1 MPARLATIG
10 LSQEVFARLTALY
23 HQRWHIAISVAMPD
37 GSIAYPPAANDSEL
51 LQSVR
56 SLAIAE
62 ALRWGEPAVEPAADG
77 TIVWAVPLMHNSEVV
92 AGLIAT
98 IAERTVF
105 PDGTMSASLDIRAA
119 CHDLRRLAEES
130 NLTNA
135 ALLDAQRSESNRERL
150 RAEAIHAFKAG
161 SSYDMRAAYLLE
173 EPMLLAAIRKGDRP
187 QARAML
193 NRVLVAM
200 IHRAGENIELIK
212 SFFMELVVM
221 LTRTAVEAGGQPEEL
236 LGSNYD
242 SIAQLSRIRN
252 DEELSP
258 WLSEM
263 LERIMDSIHRHRK
276 TSAPD
281 MLSRALHFMAE
292 HCCEDISRN
301 EAAEAAFMSPSH
313 FSRYFKKHLGQ
324 SFTDVLNQMRIDR
337 AADMLANTQKDLK
350 IISLETGF
358 PDQSYFTKVFRRYR
372 GMTPADFRRQ
382 ERRMPRRQAGP
393 TAALRANGI
402 GESRS
407 SPHA

>member
-1 MPARLATIG
+1 MQTRRSSNALPAEIDAETFSRIDG
-10 LSQEVFARLTALY
+10 LYR
-23 HQRWHIAISVAMPD
+23 QRWHIPLAVASPSGQSLWPSSRD
-37 GSIAYPPAANDSEL
+37 DSEQL
-51 LQSVR
+51 R
-56 SLAIAE
+56 SIRRLAIE
-62 ALRWGEPAVEPAADG
+62 ESLRWGEPAVEPAADG
-77 TIVWAVPLMHNSEVV
+77 TIVWAVPLMHNARITGGLV
-92 AGLIAT
+92 AAIEEK
-98 IAERTVF
+98 IVF

-119 CHDLRRLAEES
+119 CNDLRRLAEEN

-135 ALLDAQRSESNRERL
+135 ALLEARRTESNRERL

-200 IHRAGENIELIK
+200 IHRAGENLELVK

-236 LGSNYD
+236 LGTNYD
-242 SIAQLSRIRN
+242 SIAQLSRIRS
-252 DEELSP
+252 DEELSL
-258 WLSEM
+258 WLSDI

-281 MLSRALHFMAE
+281 MLSRSLQYMAD
-292 HCCEDISRN
+292 HCCEDIGRDQ
-301 EAAEAAFMSPSH
+301 AADAAFMSPSH

-324 SFTDVLNQMRIDR
+324 SFTEVLNQMRIDR
-337 AADMLANTQKDLK
+337 AADMLANSHRDLK
-350 IISLETGF
+350 IIALECGF

-372 GMTPADFRRQ
+372 GMTPAEFRRQ
-382 ERRMPRRQAGP
+382 AMAK
-393 TAALRANGI
+393 
-402 GESRS
+402 
-407 SPHA
+407 SPGV